1 MKLGFIAFQIVANK
15 RTGIDVDKFDYFSR
29 DCHNLGISNSFDH
42 KLVTLNVSFG

>member
-1 MKLGFIAFQIVANK
+1 MKLEFIAFQIVANK

-42 KLVTLNVSFG
+42 K